1 MTLIGTGF
9 LCVNP
14 LFSCSLEIESLF
26 QFFLN
31 CHFLINI
38 CETLLEELAKIDL
51 NILNLCYDSIVEVLL
66 YASSKYDMNQNSYTL
81 NATVKICLKIREV
94 SWFTF
99 VKIFCYK
106 IEPP

>member
-1 MTLIGTGF
+1 MVSVTLIGTGF

-14 LFSCSLEIESLF
+14 LFSCSLETESLF

-51 NILNLCYDSIVEVLL
+51 NILNLYDSIVEVLL

-81 NATVKICLKIREV
+81 NATLKNMSENQRGFLV
-94 SWFTF
+94 R
-99 VKIFCYK
+99 FCK
-106 IEPP
+106 NILL